1 MKLDPAVHRLS
12 KNNGAFQP
20 TDFKVDLGP
29 SIHRFSIYG
38 TVQQPPPPPWWSWSG
53 GSCVWR
59 GCPTGICYPRPP
71 PVGVGGG
78 CGGSMFVFYVQP
90 SRGGDGLE
98 DDVHAGAGPQKKVTP
113 AGGGLQSY
121 CVSLCICM
129 NLHVCVYVCVCV
141 YVSMYV
147 NVYVCICIYICMYMY
162 EYACMC
168 ICICMHVCKYV
179 CQCICMCLHV
189 FACICM
195 NTHVYVCVYIYMCV

>member
-1 MKLDPAVHRLS
+1 MEGLSHRDML
-12 KNNGAFQP
+12 
-20 TDFKVDLGP
+20 
-29 SIHRFSIYG
+29 
-38 TVQQPPPPPWWSWSG
+38 PP
-53 GSCVWR
+53 
-59 GCPTGICYPRPP
+59 PP

-141 YVSMYV
+141 YVY
-147 NVYVCICIYICMYMY
+147 VYV
-162 EYACMC
+162 
-168 ICICMHVCKYV
+168 
-179 CQCICMCLHV
+179 
-189 FACICM
+189 
-195 NTHVYVCVYIYMCV
+195 